1 VAPTSS
7 VLIAKWV
14 GRELIA
20 PSLQSR
26 ARWCWANPGHT
37 ALRTDAF
44 LSLNRCTRRSTPPAG
59 QEFAE
64 KLDETGNPGHAGI
77 EPYGEGARI
86 DGGRPEAA
94 SATADSAEALG
105 LPTSQTLDLRGFDKE
120 HT

>member
-1 VAPTSS
+1 M
-7 VLIAKWV
+7 
-14 GRELIA
+14 
-20 PSLQSR
+20 
-26 ARWCWANPGHT
+26 
-37 ALRTDAF
+37 
-44 LSLNRCTRRSTPPAG
+44 
-59 QEFAE
+59 
-64 KLDETGNPGHAGI
+64 GNPGQAGI